1 MKRTICIVTVL
12 AVAVCLTA
20 PVFTAGQQGGTEL
33 SEPLIWYVPGGS
45 GFPYNE
51 AEEKAV
57 YDAFNAIVEPAIGT
71 TVQINAQGKFGEYNE
86 TMPLMLASG
95 EYMDIFW
102 TATWSNNFLQ
112 NAYDGFLAG
121 LDDLLE
127 EYGQDILK
135 DTREQLEATRING
148 EIRGVWSQQIAAYTK
163 VFNVQMPLA
172 EKYGW
177 DLESVEVFEDLE
189 PFLQDISANE
199 KELIPFGVGWE
210 PWKLMHPYYGFVNFG
225 ILTDILGARVED
237 EEITIINLIDTPEF
251 KEWCELMHAWYKRG
265 YIPQDGLTY
274 TRDQWSQLQTQN
286 RIAFGHH
293 NTYNPQL
300 ADREF
305 SGVLSRTF
313 KLGEPV
319 TYTTNIINTIQSI
332 SSQSKQK
339 EKAMQLL
346 NFLWTS
352 EDAYNTLVWGLE
364 GRHYERLDESHIK
377 PIQDSGYYTNIPWMW
392 GNTFISY
399 LIEGQEE
406 GLFDEVKELNRIS
419 RKAPS
424 LGFNPDTDELKTL
437 IASVSAVVD
446 QFAVPVAG
454 GYSDPETGIAKYL
467 TALKQAGVDELIEKL
482 QAQIEEWKAVNR

>member
-1 MKRTICIVTVL
+1 MKHTARLFMVVI
-12 AVAVCLTA
+12 AVVCFAVPA
-20 PVFTAGQQGGTEL
+20 FTGGQQGA
-33 SEPLIWYVPGGS
+33 SETSKPLIWYVPGGG

-51 AEEKAV
+51 TEEQAV
-57 YDAFNAIVEPAIGT
+57 YDAFNAIVEPALGT
-71 TVQINAQGKFGEYNE
+71 TVEINVQGKFGEYNE
-86 TMPLMLASG
+86 TMPLLLASG
-95 EYMDIFW
+95 EYLDIFW
-102 TATWSNNFLQ
+102 NATWSNNFLQ
-112 NAYDGFLAG
+112 NAYDGYLAG

-135 DTREQLEATRING
+135 DTRDQLEATRING

-177 DLESVEVFEDLE
+177 DLEDVETFEDLE
-189 PFLQDISANE
+189 PFLKDILENE
-199 KELIPFGVGWE
+199 KELIPFGVGAE

-225 ILTDILGARVED
+225 ILTNILGARVDD
-237 EEITIINLIDTPEF
+237 ESITVINLIDTPEYR
-251 KEWCELMHAWYKRG
+251 EWCEMMRGWYQKG

-274 TRDQWSQLQTQN
+274 TQDQWSQLSTQN
-286 RIAFGHH
+286 RVAFGHH

-313 KLGEPV
+313 KLGLPV

-352 EDAYNTLVWGLE
+352 EEAYNTLVWGLE
-364 GRHYERLDESHIK
+364 GRHYKRLDSTHIE
-377 PIQDSGYYTNIPWMW
+377 PLQDSGYFTQLPWMF
-392 GNTFISY
+392 GNTFNSY
-399 LIEGQEE
+399 LLEGQGEDLFEE
-406 GLFDEVKELNRIS
+406 VMELNRDS

-424 LGFNPDTDELKTL
+424 LGFNPVTDDIKTL

-454 GYSDPETGIAKYL
+454 GYTDPDEGISDYL
-467 TALKQAGVDELIEKL
+467 AALKQAGVDELIEKL
-482 QAQIEEWKAVNR
+482 QTQVEAWKASNK